1 MKEDLKQEHEYL
13 VLFARVIL
21 PNRDP
26 SHKGLRKVEF
36 FGKKEYRKREQERG
50 VSRSGRKY

>member
-1 MKEDLKQEHEYL
+1 MVNSHFPKKNTLQAMKEDLKQEHEYL

-21 PNRDP
+21 PNRDL

-36 FGKKEYRKREQERG
+36 FWRRE
-50 VSRSGRKY
+50 